1 MKLQIAS
8 ELRDAID
15 MFTHAAT
22 ADYTHFLEKLIPV
35 FLDILRGPPVFL
47 SSSTEQKLRNMIL
60 DTIHRLPFNPPE
72 ALEPY
77 AGDVM
82 ELLMDLVR
90 VENEENAVLCMK
102 TIMDFQRSYQR
113 TPAVIDRVQPFLDL
127 IRDMFGQMA
136 KAVKDTFDTPAQA
149 AGATPG
155 AGGTPGGP
163 MSPLAVVGT
172 EPGGEA
178 QPAKQLTKGMQ
189 SFKVLAECPIIVVS
203 LFQAHRGSV
212 HKNVKLF
219 VPLIK
224 DMLQLQAAP
233 QREAHE
239 AAKNE
244 GVNFTGVSPKIKN
257 RVAFGEF
264 ITAQVKVWTAP
275 CGVYEKRRLIFAVDD
290 EFSCLR
296 LEGIRTTT

>member
-1 MKLQIAS
+1 MGTDARVKLQIAS

-15 MFTHAAT
+15 MFTHAAVS
-22 ADYTHFLEKLIPV
+22 DYTQFLEKLIPV
-35 FLDILRGPPVFL
+35 FLDILRGPPVFN
-47 SSSTEQKLRNMIL
+47 SASTEQKLRNMIL

-113 TPAVIDRVQPFLDL
+113 TPAVIEKVQPFLDL
-127 IRDMFGQMA
+127 IRDMFGQMG
-136 KAVKDTFDTPAQA
+136 KAVKDTFDTPAEKAAA

-155 AGGTPGGP
+155 AAGTPGP
-163 MSPLAVVGT
+163 MSPLAVVGG

-224 DMLQLQAAP
+224 DMLQLEAEP
-233 QREAHE
+233 QRKAHE
-239 AAKNE
+239 TAAKNGE
-244 GVNFTGVSPKIKN
+244 NFTGVSPAIKN

-264 ITAQVKVWTAP
+264 ITAQVKVWITP
-275 CGVYEKRRLIFAVDD
+275 LNVLC
-290 EFSCLR
+290 
-296 LEGIRTTT
+296 